1 MHLQRKKKQI
11 LALSSIVLFL
21 LFAGCIGQEA
31 ETITETKETTKATT
45 IVTTKTEAPEAVVVR
60 FMGWGAGATEVE
72 NYEKMIADFREDN
85 PHIIVKYEV
94 VSQQLH
100 ENVLASFGAGVAP
113 DIFYMDSQWA
123 PVFMDKGA
131 LYPMD
136 DLTTPAVMGQYYD
149 YLLAPFRGAD
159 GKVYGLPKDWSM
171 LQLYYNKDLLSQAG
185 WSTPPDTWDDFVA
198 CAKAVTDATGKP
210 GICLYDGNF
219 NRHVPV
225 ATSNGAPEPW
235 FASAADAGWFD
246 NTAVKDSLKFYIE
259 MFTEGKKAKVD
270 AGQDPWLALP
280 ADVGAGWLGDAFGSE
295 EVGMVISGNWAIPFL
310 DGTFPDFEYDT
321 DWGIAPIPK
330 GSAGRATMAYT
341 VALGINADS
350 EHPAES
356 WKFVEFLLGKEGQ
369 TELVVKMGQTLPSI
383 SGLEEHPDLWPQHAA
398 TLSHEYDTVTVF
410 VWGPQGSALE
420 GDFSTIMADA
430 MRGELSVNDAIA
442 AMKIAVEDAFA

>member
-1 MHLQRKKKQI
+1 MHLQRKKKHI

-21 LFAGCIGQEA
+21 LFAGCVGQEEEI
-31 ETITETKETTKATT
+31 ETITET
-45 IVTTKTEAPEAVVVR
+45 ITEPQEAVVIR

-72 NYEKMIADFREDN
+72 NYEKMIAAFREEN

-94 VSQQLH
+94 VTQQLH

-123 PVFMDKGA
+123 PVFMDKGV

-136 DLTTPAVMGQYYD
+136 DLTTPAVIGQYYD
-149 YLLAPFRGAD
+149 YLLAPFKGAD

-185 WSTPPDTWDDFVA
+185 WTTPPDTWDDLVT
-198 CAKAVTDATGKP
+198 CAKAVTSATKKP
-210 GICLYDGNF
+210 GLCLYDGNF
-219 NRHVPV
+219 NRFVPV

-246 NTAVKDSLKFYIE
+246 NTTVVDSLKFYIK
-259 MFTEGKKAKVD
+259 MIKDGRGA
-270 AGQDPWLALP
+270 ANPWLALP

-295 EVGMVISGNWAIPFL
+295 EVGMTISGNWAIPFL

-341 VALGINADS
+341 VALGISADT
-350 EHPAES
+350 EHPAEA
-356 WKFVEFLLGKEGQ
+356 WKFVEFLLGKDGQ

-383 SGLEEHPDLWPQHAA
+383 KGLENHPDLWPQHAA
-398 TLSHEYDTVTVF
+398 TLSHEYDNIIVF
-410 VWGPQGSALE
+410 VWGPQGAALE

-430 MRGELSVNDAIA
+430 MKGQIAVSGAIDN
-442 AMKIAVEDAFA
+442 MKKAVEDAFA